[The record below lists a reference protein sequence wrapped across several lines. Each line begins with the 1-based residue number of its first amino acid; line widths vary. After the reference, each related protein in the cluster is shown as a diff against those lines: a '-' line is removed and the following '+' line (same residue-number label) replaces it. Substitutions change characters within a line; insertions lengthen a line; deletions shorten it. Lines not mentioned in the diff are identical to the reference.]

1 MLPHTT
7 DNASQ
12 QVSVEDDD
20 GQQCGRG
27 TRASA
32 SVASVLAAGAD
43 NYLNDDDDDRCRIT
57 TTMPPSPHL
66 HSRQLLSANEYFSFN
81 HPTSKSRTSISSND
95 AVFMTLSPSSPS
107 HYFSSCS
114 DEVEDSNHSPPP
126 IIPHSNHRS
135 HSAASPN
142 ANTPRIGGGGGG
154 GADVGVGSERRRNN
168 SAMETSLDK
177 IDDYSYGAWWF
188 LSSNSESFGNTPNR
202 KQLHQPSPPPTPP
215 PLPGIDENE
224 NRMNNMMLRAE
235 DVTITTNATMSNY
248 EEDMQSDGWMEQKIS
263 STTASASATTNNTIT
278 GGPGAV
284 LPMAAENDD
293 QRKIMTFDPSCQP
306 THHSRNQPPPP
317 TSHGM
322 PMADKAKL
330 NATLSIASP
339 PQTQVMGE
347 VYSVEKQRHR
357 IQNNSRTLNNN
368 DFSASFGAGSTL
380 DGSDCTAGTYVPPPY
395 NYQAATLP
403 VSFSIGNNADEDDWD
418 MAMAAKFD
426 RRRYRLRRHHVASIE
441 WTPPDSS
448 YGAAIPACGWI
459 PKRVR
464 KSLEVVFF
472 VLSVALLIFVLVKA
486 GLELR
491 SSGSSSSTT
500 TTTSTSGSSEYSQN
514 DDLANENAG
523 NNAGN
528 MNGNGRNNYRLVRT

>member
-1 MLPHTT
+1 MLPHTADT

-27 TRASA
+27 TRAPT
-32 SVASVLAAGAD
+32 SVAD
-43 NYLNDDDDDRCRIT
+43 NNLNDDDDDRCRIT

-81 HPTSKSRTSISSND
+81 HPSSKSRTSISSND

-154 GADVGVGSERRRNN
+154 ADVGVGSERRRNN

-177 IDDYSYGAWWF
+177 IDDNSYGAWWF

-235 DVTITTNATMSNY
+235 GVTITTNATMSNY

-263 STTASASATTNNTIT
+263 STTASTSATTNNTIT

-284 LPMAAENDD
+284 LPMSAENDD
-293 QRKIMTFDPSCQP
+293 QRKIMTFDASNQIPF
-306 THHSRNQPPPP
+306 HHHPPP
-317 TSHGM
+317 TPHGM

-330 NATLSIASP
+330 NATLSFASP

-347 VYSVEKQRHR
+347 VYTVQEQRHR

-368 DFSASFGAGSTL
+368 DFSASLFGAGSSL
-380 DGSDCTAGTYVPPPY
+380 DGLDCSAGTYVPPPY
-395 NYQAATLP
+395 NYQSSSLP

-418 MAMAAKFD
+418 MAMAAKYD

-459 PKRVR
+459 PKRIR

-491 SSGSSSSTT
+491 SSGSSSSS
-500 TTTSTSGSSEYSQN
+500 TSSSSGSSEYSQN

>member
-43 NYLNDDDDDRCRIT
+43 NYLNDDDDDICRIT

-66 HSRQLLSANEYFSFN
+66 HSHQLLSANEYFNFN
-81 HPTSKSRTSISSND
+81 HPSSKSRTSISSND

-142 ANTPRIGGGGGG
+142 ANTPRMGDGGG
-154 GADVGVGSERRRNN
+154 GADVGVGCERRRNN

-177 IDDYSYGAWWF
+177 IDDNSYGAWWF

-215 PLPGIDENE
+215 SLPGIDENE

-248 EEDMQSDGWMEQKIS
+248 EEDMRSDGWMEQKIS
-263 STTASASATTNNTIT
+263 STTASATTNNTIT

-284 LPMAAENDD
+284 LPNDD
-293 QRKIMTFDPSCQP
+293 QRKIMTFDASCQP
-306 THHSRNQPPPP
+306 THHSCNQPPPP

-322 PMADKAKL
+322 TMTDKAKR
-330 NATLSIASP
+330 NATLSFASP
-339 PQTQVMGE
+339 PQTQVMRE
-347 VYSVEKQRHR
+347 VYTVEEQRHR

-368 DFSASFGAGSTL
+368 DFSASFGASSTL
-380 DGSDCTAGTYVPPPY
+380 DGLDCSAGTYVPPPY
-395 NYQAATLP
+395 IYQASTLP
-403 VSFSIGNNADEDDWD
+403 VSFSICNNADEDDWD
-418 MAMAAKFD
+418 MAMAAKYD
-426 RRRYRLRRHHVASIE
+426 RRRYRLRRQHVASIE

-459 PKRVR
+459 PKRIR

-491 SSGSSSSTT
+491 SSGSS
-500 TTTSTSGSSEYSQN
+500 TTTSSSIGSSEYSKN
-514 DDLANENAG
+514 DDLENENAD